1 MTAKVI
7 TVFNQKGGCG
17 KTTVA
22 MSLAGCMGLRGY
34 SALVVDMDPQG
45 TASRW
50 ASAAPEERPFPASV
64 MSLAPMEGKMHREVR
79 NHMES
84 FDTIFIDCPPAM
96 NSAAP
101 SSAMLVSDLSLIP
114 LVPSPAD
121 IWAAESA
128 KKLAATAQV
137 TNETLMARVVAN
149 MVQKSTSLARDLLEI
164 LEEDQDFPVLKSMFG
179 SRAAFRE
186 AQILGSTVHAVPRA
200 RQAVDEV
207 EAMTDE
213 VLLLLGLAARKK
225 IRNGVSA

>member
-22 MSLAGCMGLRGY
+22 MSLAGAFGLRGY

-50 ASAAPEERPFPASV
+50 SSAAPEERPFPASV
-64 MSLAPMEGKMHREVR
+64 MSLAPMEGKMHREVK
-79 NHMES
+79 NHIEKY
-84 FDTIFIDCPPAM
+84 DAIFIDCPPAM

-101 SSAMLVSDLSLIP
+101 TSAMLVSDLALIP
-114 LVPSPAD
+114 VVPSPAD

-128 KKLAATAQV
+128 KKLAEAAQAN
-137 TNETLMARVVAN
+137 NEDLVARVVAN
-149 MVQKSTSLARDLLEI
+149 MVQRSTSLARELMELLD
-164 LEEDQDFPVLKSMFG
+164 EDKDFPLMKSSLG

-186 AQILGSTVHAVPRA
+186 AQILGSTVLQVPRA
-200 RQAVDEV
+200 TAAIAEV

-213 VLLLLGLAARKK
+213 VLALLKLPLRKK
-225 IRNGVSA
+225 AGGRK

>member
-22 MSLAGCMGLRGY
+22 MSLAGAMGLRGF
-34 SALVVDMDPQG
+34 ATLVVDMDPQG

-50 ASAAPEERPFPASV
+50 ASAAPDDRPFPASV
-64 MSLAPMEGKMHREVR
+64 ISLAPMEGKMHRSVR
-79 NHMES
+79 DHMET
-84 FDTIFIDCPPAM
+84 FDAIFIDCPPAM
-96 NSAAP
+96 SSAAP
-101 SSAMLVSDLSLIP
+101 SSAMLVSDLALIP

-128 KKLAATAQV
+128 KKLAESAKV
-137 TNETLMARVVAN
+137 TNQSLHARVVAN

-164 LEEDQDFPVLKSMFG
+164 LGEDEDFPLLNSMLG
-179 SRAAFRE
+179 SRAAYRE

-200 RQAVDEV
+200 KTAIDEV

-213 VLLLLGLAARKK
+213 VLEMLGMPMKK
-225 IRNGVSA
+225 ISEVVK